1 MFDSFAD
8 GEDVVVPTRKPSPCP
23 VRSKFGQ
30 NITRLRLSKGLT
42 QEALAEKVGIS
53 ARYVQSL
60 EAGEYF
66 PALPTLIKLRRVL
79 SADWDEVFARCGA

>member
-1 MFDSFAD
+1 MPS
-8 GEDVVVPTRKPSPCP
+8 RKPSPCP
-23 VRSKFGQ
+23 ARSKFGK

-66 PALPTLIKLRRVL
+66 PALLTLIKLRSAL
-79 SADWDEVFARCGA
+79 SAEWKDVFARCDA